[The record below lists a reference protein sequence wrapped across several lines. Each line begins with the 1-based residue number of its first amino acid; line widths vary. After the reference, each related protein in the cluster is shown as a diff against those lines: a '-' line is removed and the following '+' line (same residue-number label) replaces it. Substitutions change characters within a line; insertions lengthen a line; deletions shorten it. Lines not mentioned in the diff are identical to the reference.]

1 MRKKFASWAPK
12 AYFCARSS
20 PHQAQ
25 KRRVLFHCM
34 PQSLANGGPGLGTCM
49 GPAKTA
55 ALVRE
60 AGFSTCEQLGIRSQT
75 HLFYA
80 AEPSKPGKL
89 SDQLIDPRS
98 NL

>member
-1 MRKKFASWAPK
+1 
-12 AYFCARSS
+12 
-20 PHQAQ
+20 
-25 KRRVLFHCM
+25 
-34 PQSLANGGPGLGTCM
+34 M

-89 SDQLIDPRS
+89 SDRPIDPRS
-98 NL
+98 NV